1 MKQKTPPVKLQFWQK
16 ACAVLWGAFLVCLA
30 MVCGAV
36 YFWGKE
42 QSYESELSAHL
53 NDQAAMIQQLA
64 KDVSALESRGSS
76 ALPALWR
83 VYGQQYEAH
92 HAALEIYENGQQ
104 AYSGLPADCTPKG
117 QRQEIAVQP
126 GQRMRLVYA
135 TPAGRRLFIAAA
147 LPESLGQIVVV
158 YSADMEPFYRQWEQI
173 LQLLCLAGGMAA
185 VVYAAVLYALLRWMY
200 QPLKKVTVAA
210 RALGCGQFSAR
221 AAVNRKD
228 EFGELASALNG
239 MADTVQS
246 QMGQLQAVA
255 DQRQRLL
262 ENMAH
267 ELRTPLAAVSGWAE
281 TMRGVHL
288 SPEEQAEALDSIL
301 FESRRAAEL
310 SRRMLELS
318 VLQHD
323 AAIEK
328 KPVAV
333 QQLLQQC
340 KPPCCLWQK
349 IGAWRCRWA
358 RLRLKPCR
366 ATARCWKAC
375 WETCVKT
382 PSRPAAQAVW
392 CGWGVKCGTKN
403 AFGCAT
409 MGAA

>member
-64 KDVSALESRGSS
+64 KDVSALESRGSN

-104 AYSGLPADCTPKG
+104 AYSGLSEACIPQAR
-117 QRQEIAVQP
+117 RQELLVQP

-200 QPLKKVTVAA
+200 QPLEKVTAAA

-221 AAVNRKD
+221 AAVARRD

-288 SPEEQAEALDSIL
+288 SPEEQAEA
-301 FESRRAAEL
+301 
-310 SRRMLELS
+310 
-318 VLQHD
+318 
-323 AAIEK
+323 
-328 KPVAV
+328 PVSYTHLTLPTIA
-333 QQLLQQC
+333 
-340 KPPCCLWQK
+340 
-349 IGAWRCRWA
+349 
-358 RLRLKPCR
+358 
-366 ATARCWKAC
+366 
-375 WETCVKT
+375 
-382 PSRPAAQAVW
+382 
-392 CGWGVKCGTKN
+392 
-403 AFGCAT
+403 
-409 MGAA
+409 